1 MDKETREN
9 WTRIKESLEESGA
22 TDNYYY
28 KRACTIAAGGKD
40 PMESKILPKEEQ
52 GESDA

>member
-9 WTRIKESLEESGA
+9 WSRIKESLEESGT

-28 KRACTIAAGGKD
+28 KRACVIVAGGKD
-40 PMESKILPKEEQ
+40 PMESKILKPEVTE
-52 GESDA
+52 ESDA